1 MLLDSL
7 LPKVAVCI
15 ASGPSLRVHDIA
27 WVKYWRE
34 SPAHEERRVVVVN
47 TSFRLAPWAD
57 AMYAANDDWWA
68 AFGDEVAETF
78 RGDKFCHA
86 DAATAHAKKLPRGD
100 TYGCS
105 GAAAVAM
112 CLAAGADRVIMLGH
126 DACALEGK
134 LHWHEDYEQAYNAYN
149 IEAWPEGYLRLRA
162 AYARADVLNCSRRT
176 ALNMFPTPSLEKA
189 LLLPAQKRSDKDRT
203 VYAF

>member
-1 MLLDSL
+1 MIFGTGRPRAAFCL
-7 LPKVAVCI
+7 
-15 ASGPSLRVHDIA
+15 ASGPSLTAEDVSIVRQ
-27 WVKYWRE
+27 WRG
-34 SPAHEERRVVVVN
+34 ANTTEERRVVVVN
-47 TSFRLAPWAD
+47 TTFRAALWAD
-57 AMYAANDDWWA
+57 AMYASNDSWWRV
-68 AFGDEVAETF
+68 FGDEVAETF

-105 GAAAVAM
+105 GATAVAM

-134 LHWHEDYEQAYNAYN
+134 LHWHEDYEQAYNAHN
-149 IEAWPEGYLRLRA
+149 IGEWPEGYLRLRA